1 MICNYTW
8 KSYNQQNSNQR
19 HKFFIF
25 SGVPHTEWGEGCEP
39 HHETWTLKMWKTMQ
53 LSTKEFPMVSSIFS
67 SSLWSTP
74 ATKKGP
80 EASEVFP
87 PATHHASKLAN
98 VYKSDACEVFRTSS
112 KFTKYYACHKIW
124 LPKPPLSSQAVKI
137 LKCFRITRK
146 IHRSPRTP
154 CETSFENGGHNFF
167 RAFQRPPWINTAKV
181 LQ

>member
-1 MICNYTW
+1 MEIIQPTKFQSKAQVLYLFRCSTHRVRRGLRATPRDVNVEDVENDAAQY
-8 KSYNQQNSNQR
+8 QRVSNGFQHFFLESLKYAC
-19 HKFFIF
+19 HK
-25 SGVPHTEWGEGCEP
+25 
-39 HHETWTLKMWKTMQ
+39 
-53 LSTKEFPMVSSIFS
+53 
-67 SSLWSTP
+67 
-74 ATKKGP
+74 KKGP